1 MAPKSKHDYDALIQ
15 EYDERLDKGESSKD
29 IKADYESRGVNWGT
43 FQNRRTQWNK
53 THRSTPKE
61 HQDTPSVYQDT
72 PEERQD
78 TPKVH
83 PSMPY
88 EIEVLAAHPG
98 TPEPTERLP
107 DERHTQEHLRTPEDS
122 HDTEVHPGTLEEY
135 QEMIEEVQQS
145 VPDAPHVGTEQST
158 PEHPS
163 TPVVHQELSL
173 SHSSME
179 HSGVPARHD
188 HLVSTPMVHPS
199 TPTEEDWELW
209 NTIKSRWLEM
219 EKMLADRQIS
229 LSTPLG
235 TPGHTQKKTYVFDV
249 QHITLIDRYAQDHRL
264 DLKDV
269 IYSMCQEFFERRG
282 YVTTE

>member
-61 HQDTPSVYQDT
+61 HQDTPAVHQDT

-78 TPKVH
+78 TPTVH

-88 EIEVLAAHPG
+88 EVEVLAAHPG

-107 DERHTQEHLRTPEDS
+107 DEQYTQEYLRTPEGS

-135 QEMIEEVQQS
+135 QEVIEEVQQS
-145 VPDAPHVGTEQST
+145 VPDAPHIGTEQST

-163 TPVVHQELSL
+163 TPVVHQELSP
-173 SHSSME
+173 SHSGMA
-179 HSGVPARHD
+179 HPGVPARQER
-188 HLVSTPMVHPS
+188 LISTPMVHQG

-209 NTIKSRWLEM
+209 TTIKARWLEV
-219 EKMLADRQIS
+219 EKMLAERHLLS
-229 LSTPLG
+229 STPTG
-235 TPGHTQKKTYVFDV
+235 TPENTQKKTYVFAV
-249 QHITLIDRYAQDHRL
+249 RHIALIDEYARVHRM

-269 IYSMCQEFFERRG
+269 IYLMCEEFFQRR
-282 YVTTE
+282 